1 MNWTLGLAVYFVI
14 WWTILFAI
22 LPFGIK
28 SQHETGEVVPGSD
41 PGAPARPQLL
51 KRMLWNTVVAAV
63 IWVGV
68 DLIYIYFYL
77 GR

>member
-28 SQHETGEVVPGSD
+28 SQQETGEIVPGSD

-51 KRMLWNTVVAAV
+51 KRVLWNTVVSAV

-68 DLIYIYFYL
+68 DLLYIYFYL